1 MAEQQPTETPKVKFR
16 NIECPFD
23 LQTIFTVQVDMDN
36 LRGLLE
42 FILSH
47 LGEFK
52 QNLGDLEEKVLSK
65 LMQVDK

>member
-1 MAEQQPTETPKVKFR
+1 MAEQKPTEPSKVKFR
-16 NIECPFD
+16 KLECPFD

-42 FILSH
+42 FILAH

-52 QNLGDLEEKVLSK
+52 QNLGEIEEKVLTK